1 MYNMMYLI
9 AFLLLVYL
17 FFEYIWYTKYLKIKQ
32 LANLPISER
41 IPISPKL
48 EQWLINEFDSKYV
61 YKILSN
67 IFFKQINPKDISKNN
82 LHSVLYLIYKINSEK
97 SRDIIIKNMEKNIG
111 TKFKDNNKNQ
121 KFASIQEMEIKPSH
135 KPLLYYFFLKGIK
148 LIFDYKMINLGYKI
162 NIVDGLTYYEIVN
175 KSKKNGKTCLYF
187 HGLGFGLM
195 TSFNLLKVLTRKYDN
210 IFCPVMPNIS
220 NMVFSDFQKYNQ
232 KDFVKIILSRLTKN
246 GYSNLTFI
254 GHSFGTINGT
264 TLINNNNNLFQKF
277 LLIDPICF
285 FPKHIHA
292 FKKAFMKKEDFFN
305 KYENHKYIN
314 KIKMSHYIIYK
325 DIYVQQL
332 LFRKTSIEDM
342 FIYNLDLDERFTI
355 VLGTNDHLIS
365 SHKVSEYIKEKYPKA
380 KVIYL
385 KNFGH
390 GEFIDRAIN
399 FFNYI

>member
-1 MYNMMYLI
+1 
-9 AFLLLVYL
+9 
-17 FFEYIWYTKYLKIKQ
+17 
-32 LANLPISER
+32 
-41 IPISPKL
+41 
-48 EQWLINEFDSKYV
+48 
-61 YKILSN
+61 
-67 IFFKQINPKDISKNN
+67 
-82 LHSVLYLIYKINSEK
+82 
-97 SRDIIIKNMEKNIG
+97 
-111 TKFKDNNKNQ
+111 
-121 KFASIQEMEIKPSH
+121 
-135 KPLLYYFFLKGIK
+135 
-148 LIFDYKMINLGYKI
+148 
-162 NIVDGLTYYEIVN
+162 
-175 KSKKNGKTCLYF
+175 
-187 HGLGFGLM
+187 
-195 TSFNLLKVLTRKYDN
+195 
-210 IFCPVMPNIS
+210 MPNIS

>member
-148 LIFDYKMINLGYKI
+148 LIL
-162 NIVDGLTYYEIVN
+162 
-175 KSKKNGKTCLYF
+175 
-187 HGLGFGLM
+187 LM
-195 TSFNLLKVLTRKYDN
+195 V
-210 IFCPVMPNIS
+210 
-220 NMVFSDFQKYNQ
+220 
-232 KDFVKIILSRLTKN
+232 
-246 GYSNLTFI
+246 
-254 GHSFGTINGT
+254 
-264 TLINNNNNLFQKF
+264 
-277 LLIDPICF
+277 
-285 FPKHIHA
+285 
-292 FKKAFMKKEDFFN
+292 
-305 KYENHKYIN
+305 
-314 KIKMSHYIIYK
+314 
-325 DIYVQQL
+325 
-332 LFRKTSIEDM
+332 
-342 FIYNLDLDERFTI
+342 
-355 VLGTNDHLIS
+355 
-365 SHKVSEYIKEKYPKA
+365 
-380 KVIYL
+380 
-385 KNFGH
+385 
-390 GEFIDRAIN
+390 
-399 FFNYI
+399 